1 MLIWRWVSSLDQ
13 ELCAKTLNKSGD
25 TVGTKRTEEGSTKF
39 LGERRDKGEAR
50 ATDELKL
57 NRGKAKE
64 TI

>member
-1 MLIWRWVSSLDQ
+1 M
-13 ELCAKTLNKSGD
+13 
-25 TVGTKRTEEGSTKF
+25 GTKRTEEGSTKF